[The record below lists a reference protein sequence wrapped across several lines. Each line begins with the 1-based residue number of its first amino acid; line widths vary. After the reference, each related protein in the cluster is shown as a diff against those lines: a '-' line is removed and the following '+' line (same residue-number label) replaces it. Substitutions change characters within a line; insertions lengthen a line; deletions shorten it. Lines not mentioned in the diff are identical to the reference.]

1 MPYLASMVTTET
13 FVIKKYRILMEFG
26 YKSENIRAIGRLE
39 IWRPNEFS
47 FSEGVEMAYLS

>member
-1 MPYLASMVTTET
+1 MDTTGT
-13 FVIKKYRILMEFG
+13 SVIKKYRIIVEFG

-39 IWRPNEFS
+39 KWRPNEFS